1 MFAAEPT
8 LNVEPPSPKSST
20 LSLRGVSISLPS
32 GALFKTLDIEINA
45 GDIVTLMGPS
55 GCGKSSVLA
64 MIAGTLDPAF
74 TAEGDVLID
83 GHSIVSV
90 APELRRVGIQ
100 FQDDLLF
107 PHLSVAQN
115 LLFALRAS
123 TRVAFSSQSKAGRR
137 NVVDAALARAGL
149 SGFGD
154 RDPATLSGGQRAR
167 VALTRTLL
175 ADPAVLLLD
184 EPFNKLDANL
194 RAEFRDYVFSQSRAN
209 GLPTLLVT
217 HDVADA
223 EAAGGRVIALSE

>member
-1 MFAAEPT
+1 MNAIKPT
-8 LNVEPPSPKSST
+8 SPTASRT
-20 LSLRGVSISLPS
+20 LSLRNVRISLPN
-32 GALFKTLDIEINA
+32 GALFPALDVDVAA
-45 GDIVTLMGPS
+45 GEIVTLMGPS

-64 MIAGTLDPAF
+64 LIAGTLDPVF
-74 TAEGDVLID
+74 TTEGDVLID
-83 GHSIVSV
+83 GESV
-90 APELRRVGIQ
+90 LALPAELRRVGIQ

-115 LLFALRAS
+115 LLFALPKTHRGG
-123 TRVAFSSQSKAGRR
+123 TVVRSKSERR
-137 NVVDAALARAGL
+137 TVVDQALDRAGL
-149 SGFGD
+149 AGFGE

-194 RAEFRDYVFSQSRAN
+194 RAEFRAYVFALAREN

-217 HDVADA
+217 HDAADA
-223 EAAGGRVIALSE
+223 EAAGGRVIELNG